1 MYKVEKVNIE
11 TEETLDYGTMIDYRE
26 VIPKNYT
33 FNGLFWE
40 RKNSKYIYIAEV
52 VRAIEF

>member
-11 TEETLDYGTMIDYRE
+11 SGQSFNYGTMSDFKE
-26 VIPKNYT
+26 VIPKGYT

-40 RKNSKYIYIAEV
+40 RENSKYIYIVTIATE
-52 VRAIEF
+52 A

>member
-11 TEETLDYGTMIDYRE
+11 TEETYDYGTMADYRE
-26 VIPKNYT
+26 VVPKNYN

-40 RKNSKYIYIAEV
+40 RKNSKYIYIVTEV
-52 VRAIEF
+52 

>member
-11 TEETLDYGTMIDYRE
+11 TEETYNYGTMMDYKE
-26 VIPKNYT
+26 AIPKNYT

-40 RKNSKYIYIAEV
+40 RKNSKYIYIV
-52 VRAIEF
+52 TKI

>member
-11 TEETLDYGTMIDYRE
+11 TEEAFDYGTMVDYRDA
-26 VIPKNYT
+26 VPMNYT

-40 RKNSKYIYIAEV
+40 RKNSKYIYIVTEV
-52 VRAIEF
+52 